1 MPTYFR
7 HGHWIVDEQS
17 LADAAPLDPGTNA
30 SDAGK
35 PQYVITL
42 SVTPQPQPL
51 PPASSLPQIGGLT
64 VFRARYPIANRE
76 VHLQQLG
83 WFDSLEA
90 AQAMLPLVE
99 RTHPGAFVE
108 QARTGTMTSLDDT
121 SIAEFEVLRR
131 PPVTPPPGA
140 PPLPPIPPLTPAP
153 EATPAGPSAPAA
165 GAPGNAP
172 AVRPPAA
179 PEVRLPAREPFAPPA
194 VQRYAIQLVRQ
205 PTPIDM
211 SRVAR
216 PSIFQGYTLYRVQ
229 SERDGYRTYGLRL
242 GFFTDAHSAR
252 LVADY
257 VKSQFPRCAAV
268 PVSEREFARVQGE
281 SKREG

>member
-17 LADAAPLDPGTNA
+17 LADAAPLDATHA
-30 SDAGK
+30 DAAAK

-51 PPASSLPQIGGLT
+51 PPASALPQIGGLT

-83 WFDSLEA
+83 YFDSLEA
-90 AQAMLPLVE
+90 AQAFLPRIE
-99 RTHPGAFVE
+99 PQYPGAFVE

-121 SIAEFEVLRR
+121 AIAEFEVLRR
-131 PPVTPPPGA
+131 PPAAAADAATPPVLRERA
-140 PPLPPIPPLTPAP
+140 LPPIPPLQ
-153 EATPAGPSAPAA
+153 PAA
-165 GAPGNAP
+165 PPVARVPGVDP
-172 AVRPPAA
+172 LPT
-179 PEVRLPAREPFAPPA
+179 PEVRLPPDEPFKTPT

-211 SRVAR
+211 ARVAR
-216 PSIFQGYTLYRVQ
+216 PSIFRGYTLYRVQ
-229 SERDGYRTYGLRL
+229 SERDGYRSFGLRL

-252 LVADY
+252 LVAEY
-257 VKSQFPRCAAV
+257 VKSHFPRSAAV
-268 PVSEREFARVQGE
+268 PVSEREYARVQGE
-281 SKREG
+281 PKRD

>member
-1 MPTYFR
+1 MTTYFR
-7 HGHWIVDEQS
+7 HGHWIVDDQS
-17 LADAAPLDPGTNA
+17 SAGSGSSPGVAPPDPATGAAA
-30 SDAGK
+30 AK
-35 PQYVITL
+35 PHYVITL
-42 SVTPQPQPL
+42 SVTPQPHPL
-51 PPASSLPQIGGLT
+51 PPASALPQIGGLT

-83 WFDSLEA
+83 YFDSLEA
-90 AQAMLPLVE
+90 AQAFLPRVE
-99 RTHPGAFVE
+99 PQYPGAFVE
-108 QARTGTMTSLDDT
+108 QARPGTMTSLDDT

-140 PPLPPIPPLTPAP
+140 PPTSRAPAMPPIPPPAP
-153 EATPAGPSAPAA
+153 RPAASQTSASGASAPAI
-165 GAPGNAP
+165 G
-172 AVRPPAA
+172 
-179 PEVRLPAREPFAPPA
+179 PEVRLPSGPFAPPG

-211 SRVAR
+211 TRIAR

-229 SERDGYRTYGLRL
+229 SERDGYRSYGLRL

-252 LVADY
+252 LVAEY

-268 PVSEREFARVQGE
+268 PVSEREYTRVSGE
-281 SKREG
+281 AKRGS

>member
-7 HGHWIVDEQS
+7 HGHWIVDEPS
-17 LADAAPLDPGTNA
+17 RTDSAPVDPTLSDAA
-30 SDAGK
+30 K

-42 SVTPQPQPL
+42 TVTPQPLPL
-51 PPASSLPQIGGLT
+51 PPASALPQIGGLT

-83 WFDSLEA
+83 YFETLDA
-90 AQAMLPLVE
+90 AQAFLPRIE
-99 RTHPGAFVE
+99 PQYPGAFVE

-121 SIAEFEVLRR
+121 AIAEFEVLRR
-131 PPVTPPPGA
+131 APAAPPASVPPVLRERA
-140 PPLPPIPPLTPAP
+140 LPPIPPLPPVPEVAP
-153 EATPAGPSAPAA
+153 TARAPAF
-165 GAPGNAP
+165 APQP
-172 AVRPPAA
+172 A
-179 PEVRLPAREPFAPPA
+179 PEVRLPPDEPFKTPA

-211 SRVAR
+211 ARIAR

-229 SERDGYRTYGLRL
+229 SERDGYRSFGLRL

-257 VKSQFPRCAAV
+257 VKSHFPRSAAV
-268 PVSEREFARVQGE
+268 PVSEREFLRVQGE
-281 SKREG
+281 PKSH